1 MRYGD
6 DPRFPTDDILAVGSV
21 CSVGRSVGRSA
32 GSGVQTV
39 ARMIEFLGTLS
50 LPRFE
55 LVRKVLMAGASMPE
69 SRKLLRR
76 SVLIR
81 PPQLRPLLLNSPHQ
95 RPIQRRWS
103 SDPFSG

>member
-1 MRYGD
+1 MIPDSQRTTFL
-6 DPRFPTDDILAVGSV
+6 RSARSV
-21 CSVGRSVGRSA
+21 LSVGRSVAVGRSA